1 MIPECEELAREL
13 HANGVS
19 AAKIAA
25 KVGYHPVTVQRYLTS
40 LGHKLSQGRLMIT
53 GEVLQ
58 MIRDK
63 RAEGM
68 PWADLEA
75 LMGFSANQM
84 RIRLKS

>member
-1 MIPECEELAREL
+1 VIKECEDLAREL
-13 HANGVS
+13 NASGVS
-19 AAKIAA
+19 ASKIALR
-25 KVGYHPVTVQRYLTS
+25 VGYHPSTVQRYLNS
-40 LGHKLSQGRLMIT
+40 LGCTLSRGRLMIT

-58 MIRDK
+58 VIRDK

-68 PWADLEA
+68 PWADLEE